1 MITLYRLLLPA
12 LGLLALPYYA
22 YRMLRRGGYRNKFF
36 YRVGGWPLLP
46 SKKENVTRIWIQA
59 VSVGELSSIA
69 KLLDFLF
76 IQSFN
81 RGGFNWNHQHWF
93 KNGSQKIWQK
103 ITRLWP
109 LPSGLA
115 PVLATSMENY

>member
-22 YRMLRRGGYRNKFF
+22 YRMLRRGGYGNKFF

-69 KLLDFLF
+69 KLLNFLL
-76 IQSFN
+76 SN
-81 RGGFNWNHQHWF
+81 
-93 KNGSQKIWQK
+93 
-103 ITRLWP
+103 
-109 LPSGLA
+109 PSIEVVLTGTTSTGLKMA
-115 PVLATSMENY
+115 AKK